1 MVSFVSYDVHCV
13 LWCQLSGACI
23 QTPGAESLLGSH
35 LALGKNFLHLERPA
49 FCFALQHVGRIIPHL
64 LVVSKK
70 NPPVIQCTQFIISLN
85 QFRLHCRL
93 MFNEDNVFPRLFLSS

>member
-35 LALGKNFLHLERPA
+35 SELGKNFLHLEHPA
-49 FCFALQHVGRIIPHL
+49 FCFALQHVGRIIQHL

-70 NPPVIQCTQFIISLN
+70 KIPSNSVHSVYYFTKPVSLT
-85 QFRLHCRL
+85 
-93 MFNEDNVFPRLFLSS
+93 LSAHV